1 MPARAALDCAG
12 LSGHV
17 RQREPAE
24 EEAQNLASH
33 YSQCALESIPIL
45 YVPYL
50 KAYIISLNQEW
61 RQWVGEWQAE
71 RAQGIRERLAFLIQ
85 GACVPEG

>member
-1 MPARAALDCAG
+1 

-17 RQREPAE
+17 KQREPAE

-33 YSQCALESIPIL
+33 YNQCALESIPTL

-61 RQWVGEWQAE
+61 RQWVEEWQEE
-71 RAQGIRERLAFLIQ
+71 RAQWIRERLAFLIQ